1 MASKR
6 RTLSEDEAALWAEVV
21 RSAKPLRPAKRV
33 AAPKPPKPVLLEEKQ
48 SGKAGFS
55 SSAAVIDRPASQSG
69 APPAKPRQPPA
80 LFDKRT
86 ARRVARGTIAI
97 DGRLDLHGS
106 DQATAYVRLEAFLTR
121 ARAEGWRLV
130 LVITGKGGPG
140 GGERGVLRR
149 VVPHW
154 LSSASFKPFVS
165 GFGEA
170 HRTHGGSGAL
180 YVRLKRQADR
190 SF

>member
-6 RTLSEDEAALWAEVV
+6 RTLSEEEAALWDEVA
-21 RSAKPLRPAKRV
+21 RSAKPLRPAKRIAPPAPTKP
-33 AAPKPPKPVLLEEKQ
+33 AAEAKRT
-48 SGKAGFS
+48 GKAGLA
-55 SSAAVIDRPASQSG
+55 SSAVAVDGWRPDPNVVPSR
-69 APPAKPRQPPA
+69 PRPTPT

-86 ARRVARGTIAI
+86 ARRVVRGTIAI
-97 DGRLDLHGS
+97 DGRLDLHGN
-106 DQATAYVRLEAFLTR
+106 DQAAAYVRLEAFLER

-149 VVPHW
+149 VVPQW
-154 LSSASFKPFVS
+154 LSSPAFKPFVS

-170 HRTHGGSGAL
+170 HRTHGGTGAL
-180 YVRLKRQADR
+180 YVRLKRSAGRD
-190 SF
+190 